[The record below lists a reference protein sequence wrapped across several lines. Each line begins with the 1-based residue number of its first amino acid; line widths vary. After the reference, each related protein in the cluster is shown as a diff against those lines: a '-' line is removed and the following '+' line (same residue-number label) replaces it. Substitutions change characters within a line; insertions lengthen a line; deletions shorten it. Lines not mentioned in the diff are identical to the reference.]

1 MTLVN
6 SAGVLSGNRWHSA
19 EDWTGLSRWVIAG
32 FVPIGYE
39 RTTPEQL
46 TELGFPVENMS
57 SGSPGP
63 KESSVNVARLEE
75 TKGPLAEWEVEVPC
89 WIVEDVGL
97 DAWLRWQEGELCLR
111 KFFTE
116 ELSNEELS
124 GELLVLGA
132 ENLWQTERQCEWLES
147 VLSQCRLG
155 SNLWGAVRALQ
166 VEVPLSG
173 EQPPVDQFLQPRTI
187 GLAEARRELT
197 CWKEPA
203 LEEVTSLEDVNEAVV
218 RVSTG
223 QVDKWID

>member
-1 MTLVN
+1 M
-6 SAGVLSGNRWHSA
+6 
-19 EDWTGLSRWVIAG
+19 SRWVIAG

-39 RTTPEQL
+39 RTTPEQWKSL
-46 TELGFPVENMS
+46 IITELGLPVEHMS

-63 KESSVNVARLEE
+63 KESSANVARLEE

-111 KFFTE
+111 KFLTE

-124 GELLVLGA
+124 RELLVLGA
-132 ENLWQTERQCEWLES
+132 ENLWQTERQREWLES

-155 SNLWGAVRALQ
+155 SDLWGAVRALQ

-173 EQPPVDQFLQPRTI
+173 EQPRVDQFFTDSDDR
-187 GLAEARRELT
+187 A
-197 CWKEPA
+197 
-203 LEEVTSLEDVNEAVV
+203 S
-218 RVSTG
+218 
-223 QVDKWID
+223 